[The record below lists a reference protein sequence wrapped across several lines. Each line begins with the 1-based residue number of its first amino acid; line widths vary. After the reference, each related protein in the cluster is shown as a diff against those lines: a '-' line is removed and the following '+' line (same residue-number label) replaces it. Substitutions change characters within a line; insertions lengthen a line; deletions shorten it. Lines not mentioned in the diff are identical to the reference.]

1 MCHNRLTAA
10 FNQQPKSRAW
20 IGGRV
25 VWNARRL
32 PALPKSSFLVAL
44 ILTTS
49 RLISTSCSTNQVT
62 EKGDLVP
69 GAGSGAECGPFGM
82 RGAPNLE
89 HISQSRPDS
98 GLGLSHS
105 QYESLETHLSCSLFA
120 RQAWGRSAVRSG
132 CLTSFYPTQ
141 IVFFI
146 FLDSYHKS
154 SDSKELQ
161 YKPMN

>member
-49 RLISTSCSTNQVT
+49 RRTPRSCSTNQVT

-98 GLGLSHS
+98 GHGLSHS
-105 QYESLETHLSCSLFA
+105 QYKSLETHSSCFLLA
-120 RQAWGRSAVRSG
+120 RQARGRSAMRSG
-132 CLTSFYPTQ
+132 CPTSLCPALRAGPNRRFQLP
-141 IVFFI
+141 
-146 FLDSYHKS
+146 
-154 SDSKELQ
+154 
-161 YKPMN
+161 